1 MAWRVGQVQSV
12 RDSIGGFSGSGFVLH
27 DDNGRPCITF
37 GYLSEA
43 DARDGA
49 RQMQA
54 LIAGAKEIMRAL
66 QT

>member
-1 MAWRVGQVQSV
+1 MGWKVEQVQSV
-12 RDSIGGFSGSGFVLH
+12 SDSIGGFSGSGFVLH
-27 DDNGRPCITF
+27 DDDKGRPCIAF

-54 LIAGAKEIMRAL
+54 LIAGAKEIMRA
-66 QT
+66 Q